1 MVSKFCFELD
11 KKGILPFWFENEYIY
26 LKRGENLI
34 KKYEYFDLEDA
45 FEKTKIEDKG
55 LLRYKFCGP
64 IEKEK
69 IKEGAESVLAKYCY
83 DLSWVKGV
91 YFKDTYMAL
100 YRAVVERRFV
110 GGTKLGDAPLCGS
123 YDGYLLPFIAIN
135 AEPDNPIIGFAPIN
149 AKAKNKI
156 ISKTINH
163 ELMHVAKSDIYPI
176 DNDGRRAL
184 TKRAWSYE
192 ETFADSINYKI
203 SIGRNRQ
210 LIKKAKETLEEPF
223 GESAGYVLGRLTYN
237 ETKDIAH
244 SNENPIAFIDREAK
258 NSLRLQIIKEKLE
271 KG

>member
-1 MVSKFCFELD
+1 MRSKFCFELD

-26 LKRGENLI
+26 LKRGEDLI

-45 FEKTKIEDKG
+45 FKKTKIEDKG

-64 IEKEK
+64 MEKEK
-69 IKEGAESVLAKYCY
+69 IEKEAKSVLAKYCY

-91 YFKDTYMAL
+91 YFKDTYKAL
-100 YRAVVERRFV
+100 WRAIIERRFV
-110 GGTKLGDAPLCGS
+110 GGMKLGDAPLCGS
-123 YDGYLLPFIAIN
+123 YDGYLLPFIAVN
-135 AEPDNPIIGFAPIN
+135 VEPDDPI
-149 AKAKNKI
+149 I